1 MIEKSFGGPAY
12 TCLCFFERKVLRINI
27 CLLFRPARIPAS
39 GPDARLYLHIDF
51 FYYLYTCF
59 HCFLAPFLWGVSV
72 LDCSIGQ
79 SPGHEIT
86 VVLITLG
93 NGNDSFTG
101 QALSCGWGSAGVT
114 WHVGEDFATE

>member
-1 MIEKSFGGPAY
+1 MFPLFSC
-12 TCLCFFERKVLRINI
+12 TFFV
-27 CLLFRPARIPAS
+27 
-39 GPDARLYLHIDF
+39 
-51 FYYLYTCF
+51 
-59 HCFLAPFLWGVSV
+59 GVSV

-101 QALSCGWGSAGVT
+101 QALSYGWGSAGVT